1 MQFNN
6 FLGAYYRD
14 TGYGGDR
21 LYADM
26 LAQAKLVDR
35 LGFRGVT
42 IPRAPPD
49 QHTFDSGSSPVCG
62 QGRVDNRT
70 SGDRHVGLN

>member
-14 TGYGGDR
+14 TSYGGDR

-26 LAQAKLVDR
+26 LAQARLVDR

-42 IPRAPPD
+42 IPEGIQRS
-49 QHTFDSGSSPVCG
+49 HRGSSY
-62 QGRVDNRT
+62 NRSARWTRALGHRIATCRST
-70 SGDRHVGLN
+70 SSR